1 MPATETLIYAGYI
14 SIVLLSLWGLWCD
27 RLPYSLNKLFWLFC
41 LVFFGISPLLQ
52 FALHTFPFP
61 WTNNQENL
69 KSFLATNNVVLCA
82 MMVYGIIRLAVWKGS
97 QRETLIQLP
106 ARTDGLS
113 RAGIILLFIALA
125 IQILIAPNLLVRQAV
140 DAPGLIRNQSLQLL
154 ADKAVKGIVLCGILS
169 LLTGYRERKVS
180 PGLLTGAMAL
190 TALANMPTAIP
201 RYWLAC
207 LYLGVAITCCLRLLV
222 LRARLFETLLFA
234 GLIII
239 FPLLSLI
246 RQAPASQYP
255 SGNIM
260 QRTFCSQDFDAY
272 ASLRNTIL
280 HTETQGMQHGKQIG
294 TTLMFFV
301 PRSVWPAKSIGS
313 GAIVN
318 PPRPGSDFNNYCSPL
333 PAEGYLDFG
342 FTGALLWV
350 AVCALFAGWYDRYY
364 WFSRKDPN
372 SFARL
377 FYPAYPGLFFFTLR
391 GDLLSS
397 FAYSVGIAA
406 SGYVFYRVFVSRR
419 SGRQVNRL

>member
-27 RLPYSLNKLFWLFC
+27 RLPFSLNKLFWLFC
-41 LVFFGISPLLQ
+41 LVFFGISPMMQ
-52 FALHTFPFP
+52 FAWHTFPFH
-61 WTNNQENL
+61 WTHNQENL

-82 MMVYGIIRLAVWKGS
+82 MMVYGIIRLAVWKRV
-97 QRETLIQLP
+97 QRQPPNQLP
-106 ARTDGLS
+106 PGTDGLS
-113 RAGIILLFIALA
+113 RAGIFVLFAALLM
-125 IQILIAPNLLVRQAV
+125 QILISPNLLVRQAV

-154 ADKAVKGIVLCGILS
+154 ADKAVKGIVLCGMLS
-169 LLTGYRERKVS
+169 LLAGYRKGTVKA
-180 PGLLTGAMAL
+180 GLLSGAVIL
-190 TALANMPTAIP
+190 TVIANMPTAVP

-207 LYLGVAITCCLRLLV
+207 LYLGVAITCCVRLLV
-222 LRARLFETLLFA
+222 LRARLFETLLFS
-234 GLIII
+234 GLVII

-246 RQAPASQYP
+246 RQTPASQHP

-260 QRTFCSQDFDAY
+260 LQAFCSQDFDAY

-280 HTETQGMQHGKQIG
+280 YTETHGMLHGKQIG

-342 FTGALLWV
+342 FTGALLWI

-364 WFSRKDPN
+364 WLSYKKPN
-372 SFARL
+372 SFARA
-377 FYPAYPGLFFFTLR
+377 FYPACLGLFFFTLR

-397 FAYSVGIAA
+397 FAYSTGIAA
-406 SGYVFYRVFVSRR
+406 SGYIFYILFVLRDQE
-419 SGRQVNRL
+419 GR